1 MALYASSSHKKKNKK
16 FKSCTHKGT
25 QETTGQSDNMGPKKT
40 FLKKDGDRCFF
51 CKKKGHMK
59 KECAKFKAWMSKRGL
74 TGNDSLT
81 LVCESNLSE
90 APSSSWWLDSGATN
104 HVAFTIQ
111 GFINRR
117 KPNKDESK
125 LTVGNNEKADVMFV

>member
-1 MALYASSSHKKKNKK
+1 
-16 FKSCTHKGT
+16 
-25 QETTGQSDNMGPKKT
+25 MGPKKT

-74 TGNDSLT
+74 TGNDSLI

-90 APSSSWWLDSGATN
+90 APPVLGGSIVEQLIMLHLPYRDS
-104 HVAFTIQ
+104 
-111 GFINRR
+111 
-117 KPNKDESK
+117 
-125 LTVGNNEKADVMFV
+125 